1 MDIRELKHK
10 LRQLK
15 KIEKKIRFGKTSPE
29 LANKLVWDSFFNT
42 KNVNDSSVKYSM
54 ECLMQMERTEIKA
67 VIDEYFFHVYYQL
80 CKETGESFK
89 NLYDPDM
96 LKVLGLPPYS
106 SISDIK
112 KRFREL
118 AKIYHPDLGGD
129 SEKMIE
135 LLDVYDKLLDN

>member
-1 MDIRELKHK
+1 MNICELKHK

-15 KIEKKIRFGKTSPE
+15 KIENKIRFGKTPPKPT
-29 LANKLVWDSFFNT
+29 NKLIWDSFFST
-42 KNVNDSSVKYSM
+42 KDVNDSSVKYCM
-54 ECLMQMERTEIKA
+54 NCLMQMERTEIKA
-67 VIDEYFFHVYYQL
+67 IIDEYFFHIYYQV
-80 CKETGESFK
+80 CKETGGSIK
-89 NLYDPDM
+89 NVYDPNM
-96 LKVLGLPPYS
+96 LKILGLPPYS

-118 AKIYHPDLGGD
+118 AKIYHPDLGGE